1 MYLRRLT
8 IEEFSSTQAKGVK
21 VIAVGV
27 GNRINKEELKKIAM
41 GKEENV
47 FQVSD
52 FDKLSRELLQPI
64 IDTSC
69 TTAKCE

>member
-1 MYLRRLT
+1 MT
-8 IEEFSSTQAKGVK
+8 IEEFSSTQTKGVK

-27 GNRINKEELKKIAM
+27 GKRIKREELKKIAI

-52 FDKLSRELLQPI
+52 FGKLTKELLQPI